1 MERSFPRRRLGLMPT
16 NAESEWLI
24 WRRLDSVQKDGR
36 RAAREAPQ
44 WNIRLVP
51 QAAPLSRTKEG
62 CKAAGGTG
70 HIRCLKWPEVAVGRP
85 DWKLEVV
92 LLVRLDQ
99 GINHSPPTSPVRVL
113 MPTPVPSTPPVRR
126 PIDTSCTT
134 SHRHLLHD
142 VPPTTA
148 SDGKRSRHQMAASR
162 LASAPMASACLVAT
176 CCRDS

>member
-1 MERSFPRRRLGLMPT
+1 MERSFLKEKAGPDANKCQNRVVDMAAARQC
-16 NAESEWLI
+16 
-24 WRRLDSVQKDGR
+24 QKDGR

-44 WNIRLVP
+44 WNIRLFP

-126 PIDTSCTT
+126 PTH
-134 SHRHLLHD
+134 HR
-142 VPPTTA
+142 V
-148 SDGKRSRHQMAASR
+148 
-162 LASAPMASACLVAT
+162 
-176 CCRDS
+176 